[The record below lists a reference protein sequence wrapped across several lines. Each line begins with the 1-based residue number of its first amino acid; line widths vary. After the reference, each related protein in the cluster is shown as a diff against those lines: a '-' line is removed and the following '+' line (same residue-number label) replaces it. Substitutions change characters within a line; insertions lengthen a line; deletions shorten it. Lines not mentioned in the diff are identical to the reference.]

1 MKQLVKPLAQLLAV
15 TAIGLGAFGPHDA
28 GAADMVVTSE
38 IPLAVNPS
46 PYIVQFIDEVTKRT
60 NGAIKGKYFHASTL
74 YNDRDAIAALGTGSV
89 QVVLPVTSRLEQV
102 DPRIGVASLP
112 FSLSSSK
119 MGNKCFAD
127 DYTKMLSAYIEPKGI
142 QILGLLRTAD
152 LLFLMKSKDVQ
163 KIEDLRGMKIR
174 VISGGIVLEAMKSV
188 QASPVALAAS
198 ELSTAISQGVIDG
211 MMTSPAGWAD
221 VVGITAKFATLPPG
235 MSLATS
241 AVTVDK
247 KWFDALPAGQRQII
261 QQVLDEI
268 IKRQWTETV
277 AKDEQL
283 IKRMTDQG
291 GSYRVMAPAEV
302 DRLKE
307 RFVAASAGFRKQH
320 ADAVAKAEGLEKTCN
335 AK

>member
-1 MKQLVKPLAQLLAV
+1 MALAS
-15 TAIGLGAFGPHDA
+15 IGLASLAAPHA
-28 GAADMVVTSE
+28 GAADMIVTSE

-60 NGAIKGKYFHASTL
+60 NGALTGKYFHASTL
-74 YNDRDAIAALGTGSV
+74 YNDRDAIAALGTGAV
-89 QVVLPVTSRLEQV
+89 HVVLPVTSRLEQV

-127 DYTKMLSAYIEPKGI
+127 GYTKMLSSYLEPKGI

-152 LLFLMKSKDVQ
+152 LLFLMKSRDVQ
-163 KIEDLRGMKIR
+163 KIEDLRGQKIR
-174 VISGGIVLEAMKSV
+174 VISGGIVLDAMKSV
-188 QASPVALAAS
+188 QASPIAMAAS

-247 KWFDALPAGQRQII
+247 KWFDALPAAQRQII
-261 QQVLDEI
+261 TQVIDDI

-302 DRLKE
+302 ERLKE
-307 RFVAASAGFRKQH
+307 RFVAASSGFRKQH
-320 ADAVAKAEGLEKTCN
+320 VDAVARADGLDKTCN
-335 AK
+335 VK